1 MTVAA
6 APGGEDAQSLGLLRS
21 AGRRSRNWLL
31 ICLAG
36 GLLAACFGALVI
48 GPVAISWQEIAN
60 ALWPGADNTG
70 QAEQIVQ
77 QIRLPRLVVGLC
89 VGAVLGVCG
98 AALQGLFRNPLA
110 DPMIIGVS
118 SGGVLGAA
126 LVIVAG
132 KALAPQ
138 FLSAAGPV
146 ALPIGAFTGSMVA
159 IVAVYA
165 LGQRAAVNAVGSL
178 ILAGIAINAIAQAGL
193 GYLIFVA
200 FDEQLR
206 ELIFWSMGSLGRTS
220 WESLIPAALLMAGS
234 AALMLRLAPAL
245 NAFLLGER
253 EAAHLGVNVTAMKRQ
268 VIVLTALGVGAAV
281 ATSGLIGFIG
291 LAAPH
296 IIRLFAGADHRIV
309 LPGSALLGALL
320 VLCADLIA
328 RTAVAPAELPIGVLT
343 SAIGGPF
350 FLWLLGRYRRELF

>member
-1 MTVAA
+1 VTVAA
-6 APGGEDAQSLGLLRS
+6 DPVDAGAPSLGALRI
-21 AGRRSRNWLL
+21 AARRSRNLLL
-31 ICLAG
+31 IGLAG
-36 GLLAACFGALVI
+36 GLMAACFGALVI
-48 GPVAISWQEIAN
+48 GPVAIGWHDVAL
-60 ALWPGADNTG
+60 ALWPGGSDAS
-70 QAEQIVQ
+70 QSVQIVR
-77 QIRLPRLVVGLC
+77 QIRLPRLVLGLC

-138 FLSAAGPV
+138 LLSAAEAV
-146 ALPIGAFTGSMVA
+146 AVPIGAFTGSIAA
-159 IVAVYA
+159 IIAVYA
-165 LGQRAAVNAVGSL
+165 LGQRSAMSAVGPL
-178 ILAGIAINAIAQAGL
+178 ILAGIAINAIAEGAL

-206 ELIFWSMGSLGRTS
+206 ELIFWRLGSLGRTT
-220 WESLIPAALLMAGS
+220 WESLAPAALLMAGS

-253 EAAHLGVNVTAMKRQ
+253 EAVHLGVNVRLMKRQ
-268 VIVLTALGVGAAV
+268 VIGLCALGVGAAV
-281 ATSGLIGFIG
+281 AVSGLIGFVG

-296 IIRLFAGADHRIV
+296 IIRLFAGADHRVV

-328 RTAVAPAELPIGVLT
+328 RTVVAPAELPIGVLT
-343 SAIGGPF
+343 SALGGPF
-350 FLWLLGRYRRELF
+350 FLWMMSRYRRELF